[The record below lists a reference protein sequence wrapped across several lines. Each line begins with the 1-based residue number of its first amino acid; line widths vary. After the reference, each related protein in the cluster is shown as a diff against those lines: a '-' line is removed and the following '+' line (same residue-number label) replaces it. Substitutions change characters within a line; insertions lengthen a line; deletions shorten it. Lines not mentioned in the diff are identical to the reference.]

1 MNTNMT
7 ATLNYIIEANLGL
20 LLVLAFYLLFLGN
33 ETAFKLLR
41 IFLLTGIFASLIFPL
56 IHIENNQEASPL
68 SIGQVIPSY
77 WLPEVV
83 IGGASAEAVTSE
95 ASFNFWKYTSLIYS
109 VGLGVFCL
117 LVLFQ
122 LVELFRIIHRS
133 TTYRLQKLR
142 IAESSED
149 KPTFSFFHFI
159 FIGKADQLS
168 PGEKEQ
174 IIRHESVHAQQWH
187 SFDIL
192 LVNVLKIL
200 FWFNPFIGTYKKI
213 FIPLHEFEADARA
226 VENSDVNKYCSLLAK
241 VALQSADFTL
251 ANHFN
256 NSLTVKRIEMMRTIK
271 SNIKRWKLVAVI
283 AMVPLVFFF
292 VACQDQ
298 VGDDI
303 MEIAQNST
311 HTLMVPQYVQARYEQ
326 LKGENPDK
334 NYALLELNETASEK
348 LEALKKQYGLPK
360 SMEVFKTINGQPAVE
375 TPVQATWGTH
385 NGELVIEVPVQQK
398 SEQGIIVGRK
408 SNSPDPSLQEG
419 TSEIAVRGTQAQQE
433 GKLTFVIVE
442 FNEETSKLAEASQQD
457 KIYTVVEEQP
467 EFPGGYD
474 SMMVFIKENLRYP
487 REARMKGI
495 EGTVYVSF
503 IVGKDGTVYDEKLIR
518 GISPDADAEALRVI
532 ELSPAWIPGK
542 QNKEAVSVRFVL
554 PIKFKLNN

>member
-1 MNTNMT
+1 MT

-20 LLVLAFYLLFLGN
+20 LLVLAFYLLFLRK
-33 ETAFKLLR
+33 ETGFKLLR
-41 IFLLTGIFASLIFPL
+41 TFLLTGIFASLIFPL

-83 IGGASAEAVTSE
+83 VGGESAEAVNSE

-133 TTYRLQKLR
+133 TTYPLQKLR

-174 IIRHESVHAQQWH
+174 IIRHESVHARQWH

-192 LVNVLKIL
+192 LVNVLKVL

-213 FIPLHEFEADARA
+213 FIHLHEFEADARA

-241 VALQSADFTL
+241 VALQSADFSL

-303 MEIAQNST
+303 MEIARNST
-311 HTLMVPQYVQARYEQ
+311 HALIIPEDVQNRFED
-326 LKGENPDK
+326 LKKENPEK
-334 NYALLELNETASEK
+334 NYAVLELNETASQRIES
-348 LEALKKQYGLPK
+348 LRQQYGLPK
-360 SMEVFKTINGQPAVE
+360 SIEVFKVVDGKIVE
-375 TPVQATWGTH
+375 APVTGHSNAGVV
-385 NGELVIEVPVQQK
+385 LK
-398 SEQGIIVGRK
+398 RK
-408 SNSPDPSLQEG
+408 SNMLDPSLTAAGPGIKIRRTEPEAEG
-419 TSEIAVRGTQAQQE
+419 HQ
-433 GKLTFVIVE
+433 TFAILE
-442 FNEETSKLAEASQQD
+442 FNEETSKLAEASQED
-457 KIYTVVEEQP
+457 KIFTVVEEQP

-474 SMMVFIKENLRYP
+474 SMMVFIKQNLRYP
-487 REARMKGI
+487 TSARMQGI

-518 GISPDADAEALRVI
+518 GISPEADAEALRVM

-554 PIKFKLNN
+554 PIKFRLNN